1 MVVRYQFN
9 KKGVEMFCDDTI
21 NDIMNALN
29 TEEENAVNEFNFYIT
44 IGNREIII
52 PCEAQNY
59 EILTEALKEAEKQFN
74 FS

>member
-29 TEEENAVNEFNFYIT
+29 SEENEAINEYNFFIT
-44 IGNREIII
+44 IGSREIII
-52 PCEAQNY
+52 PCEAENY
-59 EILTEALKEAEKQFN
+59 ELLTAALKKIEENFN
-74 FS
+74 I